1 VYKNIEGFKN
11 WNMDD
16 NKDLIQVDIFGL
28 SLSTTVS
35 GGGYAI
41 ILKEIG
47 GERRL
52 PIIIGQFEAQAI
64 ALELEGIKPPRPLTH
79 DLLKNIIEAL
89 GYSVESIVVYDLKDS
104 TFYAKIKFDIPTVED
119 MDARPSDAIAIALKF
134 GAPIYVST
142 NIMEEI
148 GFIPEYEDKDDEQKE
163 DLGNLNVGNQKQESK
178 DNEPETT
185 EKKLKQLR
193 IDLDAAVSM
202 EDYEKA
208 AFLRDEIKK
217 LEISNLN

>member
-1 VYKNIEGFKN
+1 ME
-11 WNMDD
+11 D
-16 NKDLIQVDIFGL
+16 KDLIQVDIFGL
-28 SLSTTVS
+28 SLSSTVS

-47 GERRL
+47 GEKRL

-89 GYSVESIVVYDLKDS
+89 GYNVDSIIIYELKDS
-104 TFYAKIKFDIPTVED
+104 TFYAKIRFDIPSIED
-119 MDARPSDAIAIALKF
+119 IDARPSDAIAVALKF
-134 GAPIYVST
+134 GAPIFVASY
-142 NIMEEI
+142 IMEEI
-148 GFIPEYEDKDDEQKE
+148 GFIPEADKDEEVSDNIGAINI
-163 DLGNLNVGNQKQESK
+163 GNHKTETIEEETESIEAK
-178 DNEPETT
+178 IDR
-185 EKKLKQLR
+185 LKSE
-193 IDLDAAVSM
+193 LDAAVSN

-208 AFLRDEIKK
+208 AQIRDEIKK